1 MYVGTFKRYLIY
13 NKGGNKNNCRY
24 FLDDYS
30 PSHNVVV
37 AKTCIRKE
45 EAIFDRHL
53 TSRNFTT

>member
-37 AKTCIRKE
+37 GIYFEYLKYFERCNLKQKS
-45 EAIFDRHL
+45 
-53 TSRNFTT
+53 TS